1 MSDSRLI
8 YLVRHGEAA
17 ASWGQSADPG
27 LSDLGHT
34 QAKVAAD
41 SLETQLIASEI
52 ALISS
57 PLLRAQETAVPLAER
72 LAKSVTIG
80 ERFREIPSPV
90 PLAERQDWLRG
101 FMRQEWAGQQDSL
114 QAWRNS
120 LVQAV
125 EELPGST
132 VIFTHFLVINA
143 LVGWY
148 TQREE
153 TLVFWPDNASIT
165 VLERSPSKISVKALG
180 NQMSTVVN

>member
-27 LSDLGHT
+27 LSELGHT

-41 SLETQLIASEI
+41 YLETQINAADMS
-52 ALISS
+52 LISS
-57 PLLRAQETAVPLAER
+57 PLLRARETAMPLAER
-72 LAKSVTIG
+72 LGKSVAID
-80 ERFREIPSPV
+80 ERFREIPSPL

-101 FMRQEWAGQQDSL
+101 FMRQQWSEQPGGLHTWRDSM
-114 QAWRNS
+114 
-120 LVQAV
+120 VQAV
-125 EELPGST
+125 EALSGST

-148 TQREE
+148 NKRAE
-153 TLVFWPDNASIT
+153 TLVFWPDNASVT
-165 VLERSPSKISVKALG
+165 VLECDAAGIRVKSLG
-180 NQMSTVVN
+180 DEMSTVVN